1 MSESAEPDI
10 VVRTATERD
19 YPAIA
24 RIQQT
29 SPEASQWP
37 VGDYSGFSV
46 LLALRT
52 VDHKSVPAGFCAW
65 RQVSEDQAEILN
77 LAVEPGS
84 RHQGIASAL
93 LTTVAT
99 KAKGD
104 IFLEVSEKNLP
115 AILLYEH
122 HGWVRTGLRKNYYN
136 QGSINA
142 VVMRKRAC

>member
-1 MSESAEPDI
+1 MPDPGI

-37 VGDYSGFSV
+37 VGDYSGFNV
-46 LLALRT
+46 FLALRS
-52 VDHKSVPAGFCAW
+52 VEEKSVPAGFCAW
-65 RQVSEDQAEILN
+65 RQVSDDEAEILN
-77 LAVEPGS
+77 LAVDPAS
-84 RHQGIASAL
+84 RRRGVAGAL
-93 LTTVAT
+93 LAAIAT
-99 KAKGD
+99 EAKGD

-115 AILLYEH
+115 AINLYDH
-122 HGWVRTGLRKNYYN
+122 HGWVRTGLRKNYYD

>member
-1 MSESAEPDI
+1 MPDPNI
-10 VVRTATERD
+10 AVRTASERD

-37 VGDYSGFSV
+37 VGDYSGFRV
-46 LLALRT
+46 LLAFRT
-52 VDHKSVPAGFCAW
+52 IDQKPVPAGFCAW

-84 RHQGIASAL
+84 RRKGVASAL
-93 LTTVAT
+93 LTTVAME
-99 KAKGD
+99 AKGD
-104 IFLEVSEKNLP
+104 VFLEVSEKNP
-115 AILLYEH
+115 TAIHLYEH
-122 HGWVRTGLRKNYYN
+122 HGWVRTGFRKNYYD